1 MQKFG
6 GEAGVV
12 GQAMQSI
19 EQAGDFAAY
28 KAAVTESPLVQN
40 FGGESGV
47 VGKAMR
53 SIRQAD
59 DFSAYKAAET
69 DSPLVDKFGGPTG
82 VYGKAVR
89 SVSVVFLHCPAQCPS
104 GRRQN
109 NNVVARAGNRRSGPC
124 SIQK

>member
-1 MQKFG
+1 
-6 GEAGVV
+6 
-12 GQAMQSI
+12 MQSI
-19 EQAGDFAAY
+19 QQAGDFATY

-89 SVSVVFLHCPAQCPS
+89 SVSVVFLHCPAQIRATSKQQC
-104 GRRQN
+104 GRSCRQSAQRTLLDTEIAHN
-109 NNVVARAGNRRSGPC
+109 TPHGA
-124 SIQK
+124 